1 MSTHH
6 HDVSRDKGPA
16 FLGLIIGVVVLTAM
30 MYGMVQW
37 TNTRFEGHAAGAPA
51 AGAPAAAATQH

>member
-6 HDVSRDKGPA
+6 HDAGSDKGPA
-16 FLGLIIGVVVLTAM
+16 FLGLLIGVVLLTAM

-37 TNTRFEGHAAGAPA
+37 TNTRFEGHAAGAATAPA
-51 AGAPAAAATQH
+51 AGATQH

>member
-1 MSTHH
+1 
-6 HDVSRDKGPA
+6 
-16 FLGLIIGVVVLTAM
+16 

-37 TNTRFEGHAAGAPA
+37 TNTQFEGHAAGGAGA

>member
-16 FLGLIIGVVVLTAM
+16 FLGLIIGVVVLTALV
-30 MYGMVQW
+30 YGMVQW
-37 TNTRFEGHAAGAPA
+37 TNARFEGHAAGAAAPA
-51 AGAPAAAATQH
+51 AGATQH